1 MQSSETALTWLAID
15 FSEDEVNGIT
25 EKLAVR
31 FKLAETKDEF
41 KKVFEEAQE
50 KLKNGPPPPK
60 ANVDADDDDEY
71 EDEET
76 ADDDQSDDSDNTM
89 FEKICELKEVVSENT
104 EAPLGTAVLKI
115 LYDEDVYGARIIALK
130 VNDANGEVNE
140 DEIYLCNH
148 LIAIQTNV
156 DVNEAD
162 KRCTWSG
169 LDFSA
174 DPPRYRKFVA
184 IFSSDGDGEEA
195 QMEFVSIFQ
204 EGKELAEQ
212 SEILEQ
218 PHAGHAG
225 SLNPDEI
232 YYGQG
237 MWPDRVT
244 NNDDA
249 AA

>member
-1 MQSSETALTWLAID
+1 MISVFFDETHFNLL
-15 FSEDEVNGIT
+15 
-25 EKLAVR
+25 
-31 FKLAETKDEF
+31 
-41 KKVFEEAQE
+41 Q
-50 KLKNGPPPPK
+50 

-140 DEIYLCNH
+140 DELYLCNH

-184 IFSSDGDGEEA
+184 IFSPDNDGEEA

-218 PHAGHAG
+218 PHAG
-225 SLNPDEI
+225 SLNPDDI